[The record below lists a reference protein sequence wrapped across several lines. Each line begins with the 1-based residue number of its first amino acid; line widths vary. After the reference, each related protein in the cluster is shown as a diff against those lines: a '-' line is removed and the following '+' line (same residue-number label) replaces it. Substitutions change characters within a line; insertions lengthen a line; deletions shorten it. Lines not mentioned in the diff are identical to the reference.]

1 MRESYQN
8 QSETKS
14 QNDTSMMISS
24 SSSSLIIHV
33 VGRRIR
39 SLLLAVIMIILIIVV
54 VDVDGSSTTDSKSN
68 SNSKELCVDDHGVF
82 IGLATDEDAYTSISG
97 SVGTEVD
104 SIPQSWILTSTTDGD
119 GPKNSYDGQFLQVL
133 PDSGRTYPTSKSAGG
148 SGGGGHGHGGHDAL
162 TDPNS
167 LEGDSPYVS
176 FQFKVTKDKKGNN
189 AGGGEGIHTLFIRWT
204 GGDTVGGGDSF
215 FVVLYKLPKNKKKS
229 KELIHGQQTVKPA
242 VVPIDAGM
250 SKYAGCCYD
259 MVRFLMLQ
267 YISILYITGRKERK
281 RSYYNDRFLK
291 FCIIILLF
299 ILFISLFIFTVI
311 YLGHPCLSLLF

>member
-8 QSETKS
+8 QSALETTS
-14 QNDTSMMISS
+14 QNDIMISS
-24 SSSSLIIHV
+24 SSSSPIIHV
-33 VGRRIR
+33 VGMRIR

-54 VDVDGSSTTDSKSN
+54 VDVDGSSTTDSN

-133 PDSGRTYPTSKSAGG
+133 PDSGRTYPTSKSTGGSG

-189 AGGGEGIHTLFIRWT
+189 GGGGEGIHTLFIRWT

-215 FVVLYKLPKNKKKS
+215 FVVLYKLPKNKRKS

-259 MVRFLMLQ
+259 MVRFLCYSL
-267 YISILYITGRKERK
+267 TGKK
-281 RSYYNDRFLK
+281 REK
-291 FCIIILLF
+291 ILL
-299 ILFISLFIFTVI
+299 
-311 YLGHPCLSLLF
+311 